1 MQTSKFLKTT
11 VVCVALFGLLLFIG
25 GIVDGNGDLTIVG
38 LGFALIFGGFRWMLS
53 GNHPPLSSMR
63 MPRRRGRRW

>member
-25 GIVDGNGDLTIVG
+25 GIVDGNGDLAIVG
-38 LGFALIFGGFRWMLS
+38 LAFALIFGGFRWMLS
-53 GNHPPLSSMR
+53 GDHLPLSSMR